1 MVYLSQNE
9 RGDKNFYQ
17 FQTNLI
23 EIFNLIWTRF
33 LLIPSFPAAKSSIP
47 NLIMSSKRIYHRWS
61 EDEVKLLYKTVVN
74 SNKNWKQV
82 RLMFP
87 QFSLLQLQNKFTMIE
102 KQYFTLAKTSRNSSD
117 SDIPRMNQSSEETI
131 RVLMEL
137 MEQRHE

>member
-1 MVYLSQNE
+1 
-9 RGDKNFYQ
+9 
-17 FQTNLI
+17 
-23 EIFNLIWTRF
+23 
-33 LLIPSFPAAKSSIP
+33 
-47 NLIMSSKRIYHRWS
+47 MSSKRIYHRWS

-102 KQYFTLAKTSRNSSD
+102 KQYFTLAKTGRNSSD
-117 SDIPRMNQSSEETI
+117 SDIPRMNQSSDETI
-131 RVLMEL
+131 RVLMKL